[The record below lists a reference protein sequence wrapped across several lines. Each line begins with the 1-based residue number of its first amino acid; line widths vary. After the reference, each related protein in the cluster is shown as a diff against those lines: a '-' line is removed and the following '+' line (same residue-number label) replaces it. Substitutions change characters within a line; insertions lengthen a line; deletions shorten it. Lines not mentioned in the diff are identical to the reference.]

1 MKEARI
7 EVRGRVQGIHFRKE
21 VKKYADDCALRGSA
35 MNLVNGGVLIV
46 VQGEREDINNM
57 IKWLEG
63 SPGLSKV
70 ENLEVNWRD
79 IEKVSSRFVIV
90 REGNFF
96 VDKLKSI
103 SRLFKG
109 IFRAKSSRNFSK
121 IPKHVA
127 IIPDG
132 NRRWAKLRGLQ
143 PQFGH
148 YRAGSYS
155 SIESLLKE
163 AKNLGVKYVSIWGF
177 STENWKREDEERKAI
192 FDMLLK
198 GVERFMKFAKENK
211 MNFKHIGRKD
221 RLPKNLI
228 KSLDKLEKET
238 SNYMEFNVLLCLDYG
253 GRDEIVRAVNKV
265 IKSKRKEM
273 SEDDFTE
280 FLDTSGMPDP
290 DLIIRTSGE
299 YRLSGFM
306 PFQSIYAELYFT
318 KVYFPEFGVLELDEA
333 IKEYGRRKRRFG
345 GG

>member
-21 VKKYADDCALRGSA
+21 VKKYADNYRLKGSV

-46 VQGEREDINNM
+46 VQGDREKINDM
-57 IKWLEG
+57 IKWLEK
-63 SPGLSKV
+63 SPGFSKV
-70 ENLEVNWRD
+70 LSVEVSWREIKETSD
-79 IEKVSSRFVIV
+79 KFTIV

-96 VDKLKSI
+96 IDKFKSI
-103 SRLFKG
+103 FRLIKALIYREKNDKFNKVP
-109 IFRAKSSRNFSK
+109 R
-121 IPKHVA
+121 HVA

-132 NRRWAKLRGLQ
+132 NRRWAKFRGLQ

-163 AKNLGVKYVSIWGF
+163 AKRIGVEYVSIWGF
-177 STENWKREDEERKAI
+177 STENWKRSEEEKKAI

-211 MNFKHIGRKD
+211 IRFRHVGRRD
-221 RLPKNLI
+221 RLPENLI
-228 KSLDKLEKET
+228 NALERLENETKS
-238 SNYMEFNVLLCLDYG
+238 NEFNVLLCLDYG
-253 GRDEIVRAVNKV
+253 GRDEIIRAINSLL
-265 IKSKRKEM
+265 KSKKKKI
-273 SEDDFTE
+273 SEEDFLE
-280 FLDTSGMPDP
+280 HLDTFNMPDP

-306 PFQSIYAELYFT
+306 PFQGIYAELYFT
-318 KVYFPEFGVLELDEA
+318 KVYFPEFGVVELREA
-333 IKEYGRRKRRFG
+333 IREYGRRKRRFG